1 MGPDV
6 DLADQDFKATII
18 NIFTELNENMS
29 SELKKKHSWSSAD
42 EHNKILSHS
51 ILLYRLHRV

>member
-29 SELKKKHSWSSAD
+29 SELKK
-42 EHNKILSHS
+42 NILGH
-51 ILLYRLHRV
+51 LQMNTTKF